1 MALFI
6 VFVAF
11 IWGGSMGLTLLMT
24 RTRLAVDEVSL
35 FDQLVVRFVAFL
47 SVSIAMLTL
56 GAVSGRTAAASETT
70 GMVPYLWLVAVLP
83 LIIPPIKRSGIHLIS
98 SEKLIYASVLLSAAG
113 GFTLAMAT
121 LVQLIRNVQT
131 LV

>member
-1 MALFI
+1 MAAFI
-6 VFVAF
+6 VFIAF

-24 RTRLAVDEVSL
+24 RTRLALDEVSI
-35 FDQLVVRFVAFL
+35 FDQLIVRFVAFL

-70 GMVPYLWLVAVLP
+70 GMVPYLWIVALIP
-83 LIIPPIKRSGIHLIS
+83 LIIPPVKVSGVYLIS

-113 GFTLAMAT
+113 GFTLAIAT

-131 LV
+131 VV

>member
-11 IWGGSMGLTLLMT
+11 IWGGSMGLTLLIT
-24 RTRLAVDEVSL
+24 RSRLSLDNVSK
-35 FDQLVVRFVAFL
+35 FDQLFVRVVAFL

-70 GMVPYLWLVAVLP
+70 GMVPYLWFIALIP
-83 LIIPPIKRSGIHLIS
+83 LIIPPVKRKGVYLIS
-98 SEKLIYASVLLSAAG
+98 SEKLIYSSVLLSATG
-113 GFTLAMAT
+113 GFTLAIAT
-121 LVQLIRNVQT
+121 LVQLIRNAT
-131 LV
+131 TFM

>member
-24 RTRLAVDEVSL
+24 RSRLSL
-35 FDQLVVRFVAFL
+35 DNISIFDHLIVRFVAFL

-70 GMVPYLWLVAVLP
+70 GIVPYLWFIAVIP
-83 LIIPPIKRSGIHLIS
+83 LIVPPVKRNGVHLIS
-98 SEKLIYASVLLSAAG
+98 SEKLIYGSVLLSATGVFA
-113 GFTLAMAT
+113 LAIAT
-121 LVQLIRNVQT
+121 LVQLIRNATT
-131 LV
+131 LI

>member
-24 RTRLAVDEVSL
+24 RSRLSL
-35 FDQLVVRFVAFL
+35 DNISIFDHLIVRFVAFL

-70 GMVPYLWLVAVLP
+70 GIVPYLWFIAVIP
-83 LIIPPIKRSGIHLIS
+83 LIVPPVKRNGVHLIS
-98 SEKLIYASVLLSAAG
+98 SEKLIYGSVFLSATG
-113 GFTLAMAT
+113 GFALAIAT
-121 LVQLIRNVQT
+121 LVQLIRNATT
-131 LV
+131 LI